1 MKLVKFLIAFAIVF
15 ALGGVLGVTIGNSSG
30 PQAIVPQRAA
40 EAQPAQSNAAPAKAA
55 APSRVGVVGVLQ
67 AVGSKSLSVQTKDG
81 MQLMTIDGDAGIE
94 KGSSAIDQLKAGDK
108 VAVWAQQVNGQLIVT
123 KIVVVPPKPERM
135 HYVGLIANV
144 TADKID
150 VVGQQGETTSF
161 RIDATLQ
168 KLPDAQRAPQVGDTV
183 TVVAKPDPLGDGWLA
198 VAIVKQ

>member
-1 MKLVKFLIAFAIVF
+1 MKLVKFLIALAVVF
-15 ALGGVLGVTIGNSSG
+15 ALGGVLGVTIGNSGG
-30 PQAIVPQRAA
+30 PQAIVPQHAA
-40 EAQPAQSNAAPAKAA
+40 EAQPAQSNAAPAKPAE
-55 APSRVGVVGVLQ
+55 PSRVGVVGVLQ
-67 AVGSKSLSVQTKDG
+67 AVGSKSLSVQTKEG

-108 VAVWAQQVNGQLIVT
+108 VAVWAQKVNGQLIVT
-123 KIVVVPPKPERM
+123 KIVVVPQKPERM
-135 HYVGLIANV
+135 HYVGLLANV

-168 KLPDAQRAPQVGDTV
+168 KLPDASRTPQVGDTV

>member
-1 MKLVKFLIAFAIVF
+1 MKLVKFLIALAIVF
-15 ALGGVLGVTIGNSSG
+15 ALGGVLGVTIGNSGG

-40 EAQPAQSNAAPAKAA
+40 EAQPAQSNAAPAKPAE
-55 APSRVGVVGVLQ
+55 PSRVGIVGVLQ
-67 AVGSKSLSVQTKDG
+67 AVGSKSLSVQTKEG

-108 VAVWAQQVNGQLIVT
+108 VAVWAQKVNGQLIVT
-123 KIVVVPPKPERM
+123 KIVVVPQKPERM
-135 HYVGLIANV
+135 HYVGLLANV

-168 KLPDAQRAPQVGDTV
+168 KLPDASRTPQVGDTV